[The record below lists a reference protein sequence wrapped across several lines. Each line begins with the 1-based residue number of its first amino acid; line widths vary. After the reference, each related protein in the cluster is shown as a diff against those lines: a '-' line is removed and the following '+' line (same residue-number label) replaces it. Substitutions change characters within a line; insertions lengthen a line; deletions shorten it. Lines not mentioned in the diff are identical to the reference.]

1 MAGRPETVH
10 PVYHGGAMTLPGT
23 ALFACLALLSAA
35 SQAQTYAPADDRP
48 GRYVLVP
55 MSVER
60 PPGDGW
66 TAVRRSDTDLVFL
79 RPAEKDRH
87 SLVAIASGKVP
98 VKRAR
103 SSAELAANVR
113 EELKNEGNE
122 KRFEILKEEVLI
134 EPAGG
139 RKCVRYRQRA
149 RDLGARGADGQ
160 TQIISLHGL
169 ACLHDADEG
178 IVVTASL
185 SERGPAEG
193 GNAALAAEAARF
205 FAGVRQHLPLKHDG
219 WRTPAEQGDANAQ
232 VWLAR
237 SLLRSN
243 ELEEAIAWLDRAA
256 EKGNAEA
263 MTMLGMAYGAGRV
276 VTKSPQEAVK
286 WLRLAAD
293 SGYPKAEALLG
304 LTLVTAADVRNEE
317 EGRRWVHK
325 AAADGD
331 PLGQSLLG
339 EFLLSGKAGLG
350 KNEAEAA
357 AWYRKAAAQG
367 DAKAQYML
375 ANLLANGTGVE
386 KDLVQSRF
394 WLELAAAQGH
404 PDARRILDQ
413 ARRASRPAPA
423 PIPAEGK

>member
-1 MAGRPETVH
+1 
-10 PVYHGGAMTLPGT
+10 MTLPRT
-23 ALFACLALLSAA
+23 ALFACLALLPAA

-48 GRYVLVP
+48 GRYVLMP

-66 TAVRRSDTDLVFL
+66 TVVRRSDTDLVFL

-98 VKRAR
+98 AKRAR
-103 SSAELAANVR
+103 TSAELAASVR
-113 EELKNEGNE
+113 EDLKYKDEGDA
-122 KRFEILKEEVLI
+122 KRFEILEEEVLVD
-134 EPAGG
+134 PAAE

-149 RDLGARGADGQ
+149 RDHGASGAGGR

-169 ACLHDADEG
+169 ACLHTADEG
-178 IVVTASL
+178 LVVTVSL

-193 GNAALAAEAARF
+193 GNAALAGEAARF
-205 FAGVRQHLPLKHDG
+205 FAGVRQHLPLQRDG
-219 WRTPAEQGDANAQ
+219 WRSPAEQGDANAQ

-243 ELEEAIAWLDRAA
+243 ELEEAIVWLDRAA

-263 MTMLGMAYGAGRV
+263 RTMLGMAYGAGRV

-304 LTLVTAADVRNEE
+304 LTLVTAAEVRNEE
-317 EGRRWVHK
+317 EGRRWVRK

-339 EFLLSGKAGLG
+339 EFLLSGKAGVA

-357 AWYRKAAAQG
+357 AWYRKAAEQG

-375 ANLLANGTGVE
+375 ANLLANGIGVE
-386 KDLVQSRF
+386 KDLLQSRF

-423 PIPAEGK
+423 PVPAEGK

>member
-1 MAGRPETVH
+1 
-10 PVYHGGAMTLPGT
+10 MTLPRT
-23 ALFACLALLSAA
+23 ALFTCLALLPAA
-35 SQAQTYAPADDRP
+35 SQAQSYAPADDRP
-48 GRYVLVP
+48 GRYVLMP

-60 PPGDGW
+60 PPGEGW
-66 TAVRRSDTDLVFL
+66 TVVRRSDTDLVFL

-98 VKRAR
+98 AKRAR
-103 SSAELAANVR
+103 TSAELAASVR
-113 EELKNEGNE
+113 EDLKYKDKGDA
-122 KRFEILKEEVLI
+122 KRFEILEEEVLVD
-134 EPAGG
+134 PAAE

-149 RDLGARGADGQ
+149 RDNGARGADGQ

-169 ACLHDADEG
+169 ACLHTADEG
-178 IVVTASL
+178 LVVTASL
-185 SERGPAEG
+185 SERGPAAG
-193 GNAALAAEAARF
+193 GNAALAGEAARF
-205 FAGVRQHLPLKHDG
+205 FAGVRQHLPLQRDG
-219 WRTPAEQGDANAQ
+219 WRGPAEQGDTNAQ

-243 ELEEAIAWLDRAA
+243 ELEEAIVWLDRAA

-263 MTMLGMAYGAGRV
+263 RTMLGMAYGSGRV

-286 WLRLAAD
+286 WLRLAAE

-304 LTLVTAADVRNEE
+304 LTLVTEAEVRNEE
-317 EGRRWVHK
+317 EGRRWVRK

-339 EFLLSGKAGLG
+339 EFLLSGRAGVA
-350 KNEAEAA
+350 KDEAEAA
-357 AWYRKAAAQG
+357 AWYRKAAEQG

-375 ANLLANGTGVE
+375 ASLLANGTGVE
-386 KDLVQSRF
+386 KDLVHSRF

-423 PIPAEGK
+423 PAPAEGK